1 MLTTLARLG
10 ILRSGGIVDRSM
22 HDSLVLRTFLIINTL
37 EAFELFEDND
47 FVLRHIWVVVP
58 LVSWVKL
65 ERGLAGWGLGGCETV
80 QSGGHDVIHFDGV
93 GVEEG
98 QWLGHARPLHVNRS
112 PETNRLVTG
121 NLWIIIFLSPLF

>member
-58 LVSWVKL
+58 LVSWVEL
-65 ERGLAGWGLGGCETV
+65 ERGLAGWGLGGCEAV
-80 QSGGHDVIHFDGV
+80 KSGGHDVIHFDGV

-98 QWLGHARPLHVNRS
+98 QWLGLAGPLHVNRS